1 MFAWLANPQRFMRF
15 SALALPF
22 FTIAA
27 VTLLAVGWCW
37 ALVFSPEDAV
47 QGATVRIMYVHVPA
61 AWWAMCIYAF
71 MTVASFIGLVWRH
84 TLADVAA
91 RTAAPIGAAFAALC
105 LVTGS
110 LWGAPT
116 WGTWWVW
123 DARLTSMLI
132 LFLTYIGY
140 IALWAAVED
149 EVKAARLAAILC
161 LAGAIN
167 LPIVHFSV
175 TWWSTLHQPSSVLRL
190 GGSSIYPTM
199 LYPLLV
205 CGLAYGVAFGAFL
218 MAGVRTEIH
227 KRRVQALRRSAR

>member
-61 AWWAMCIYAF
+61 AWWAMGIYAF

-91 RTAAPIGAAFAALC
+91 RTAAPIGAAYAALC
-105 LVTGS
+105 LITGS

-132 LFLTYIGY
+132 LFLTYVGY
-140 IALWAAVED
+140 VALWAAVED

-167 LPIVHFSV
+167 VPIVHFSV
-175 TWWSTLHQPSSVLRL
+175 TWWSTLHQPSSVLRM
-190 GGSSIYPTM
+190 GGSSVYPTM

-205 CGLAYGVAFGAFL
+205 CGLAYGVAFGALL